1 MKSIPLNLD
10 EAGDYVKKHHR
21 HNDPPTRSKFA
32 IGAVKEGQ
40 LVGVAI
46 AGRPIARLLNDG
58 KTLEI
63 IRVCTDGTFNANSFL
78 YSRVKKIAL
87 LMGYEKVITYTLQEE
102 SGASLKAIGAQ
113 IEAEVQ
119 PGKWN
124 RKGRPR
130 RNQEVYSKL
139 KWRWKL

>member
-1 MKSIPLNLD
+1 MRTIPLNLN
-10 EAGDYVKKHHR
+10 EAAKFVKKYHR
-21 HNDPPTRSKFA
+21 HNDPPTRSKFS
-32 IGAVKEGQ
+32 IGATKEGK

-46 AGRPIARLLNDG
+46 AGRPVARLLNDG
-58 KTLEI
+58 RTLEI

-113 IEAEVQ
+113 IEAEV
-119 PGKWN
+119 KAKSWN
-124 RKGRPR
+124 CKGRPR
-130 RNQEVYSKL
+130 REQEVYK
-139 KWRWKL
+139 KPKYRWIL